1 MKKNDNIINLKFH
14 LQQSYPKLVTN
25 VIDNKLILK
34 LKRKKMKIKKKKDNI
49 LIIMEQRNLT
59 FSIINK
65 INHLFIFYII
75 RCTM

>member
-14 LQQSYPKLVTN
+14 LQQSYSKLVTN

-34 LKRKKMKIKKKKDNI
+34 LKRKKMKIKKKDNI

-59 FSIINK
+59 FSIINN

>member
-25 VIDNKLILK
+25 VIDDKLILK
-34 LKRKKMKIKKKKDNI
+34 LKRKKMKIKKKDNI

>member
-34 LKRKKMKIKKKKDNI
+34 LKRKKMKIKKKDNI